1 MKMPKVDVV
10 ICNPPYFPDHT
21 TSAKNETEALRIAR
35 HEIYLSLDTLAKKA
49 GEALDEKGRFYLV
62 HRSDRLIDIVTT
74 LRTYRLETRSI
85 QFVYDENKKEAIS
98 VLIEAIKDGKPNC
111 HILKPI
117 YKTRS

>member
-1 MKMPKVDVV
+1 M
-10 ICNPPYFPDHT
+10 
-21 TSAKNETEALRIAR
+21 
-35 HEIYLSLDTLAKKA
+35 
-49 GEALDEKGRFYLV
+49 V